1 MSEPATESASPL
13 YSPVVS
19 DLTLGRLRRFG
30 SGLCACAVLLLV
42 VMLWSAH
49 QSSTQV
55 ESALN
60 QIAAV
65 RADIQTELAQLDRV
79 PPEFPKPN
87 ALKSLLK
94 LGQSVNENNKGIV
107 WFGQLFAQKEQ
118 YLVAQAIET
127 LSEPVGGVN
136 LDDDMR
142 RSRESALR
150 LNTLQKLDSL
160 QTLLL
165 EASNGYLIMLG
176 VLASLLGTGGLAM
189 VMQWFVSNRTNQM
202 AKRVNALGKALHTQ
216 EKADQLRQGASQA
229 LQGVQAILEQTH
241 NVEHRQTLI
250 QLGEHLETLKNSGHS
265 VLQFAHAFHQMSAQA
280 TQVAKTALTNE
291 QRNTKA
297 DTHLEAVRK
306 QLEGLRE
313 DVRSAAQ
320 GLRKAGEASRQLLVG
335 LDPNQLSLEL
345 NESEQSE
352 YLQNLVEQGQQ
363 ALKEAIEG
371 LVLAS
376 QKINTGSLEHTRL
389 AEFMAVNQTAWSNL
403 LEQVEQYA
411 DSASAE
417 SAKALIL
424 AKGLI
429 QHTKTIPGAVQA
441 ASAPPQLL
449 P

>member
-1 MSEPATESASPL
+1 MSEPVTESASPL
-13 YSPVVS
+13 YSPVVN
-19 DLTLGRLRRFG
+19 DLTLTRLFRFG
-30 SGLCACAVLLLV
+30 LGLCASA
-42 VMLWSAH
+42 VMLLAGSIWVGN
-49 QSSTQV
+49 QSSAQTQYGL
-55 ESALN
+55 S
-60 QIAAV
+60 QIALV
-65 RADIQTELAQLDRV
+65 RSSLQAELTQLNTA
-79 PPEFPKPN
+79 PPQFPKPA
-87 ALKSLLK
+87 ALKELIA
-94 LGQSVNENNKGIV
+94 LGRAVNRDSQGIL
-107 WFGQLFAQKEQ
+107 WFGQLFAQKQQ
-118 YLVAQAIET
+118 YLLAQAIES
-127 LSEPVGGVN
+127 LSQPVGGVD
-136 LDDDMR
+136 LDDETR
-142 RSRESALR
+142 RNRESTLR
-150 LNTLQKLDSL
+150 LATLQKLD
-160 QTLLL
+160 TLEALWL
-165 EASNGYLIMLG
+165 EASNGYLILLA
-176 VLASLLGTGGLAM
+176 VLAGLLGTGGLAM
-189 VMQWFVSNRTNQM
+189 MLQWFVKSRTNQM
-202 AKRVNALGKALHTQ
+202 AKRVNALGRALHTQ

-229 LQGVQAILEQTH
+229 LQGVQAILEKTQDL
-241 NVEHRQTLI
+241 EHRKTLM

-291 QRNTKA
+291 QRNSKA

-335 LDPNQLSLEL
+335 LDPKQMSLAL
-345 NESEQSE
+345 NEAEQSD

-417 SAKALIL
+417 SAKALVL

-429 QHTKTIPGAVQA
+429 QHSKTAPLNNQA